1 MSPPDGMERL
11 NEFPF
16 VLTQEEVVQ
25 DSHGGYQVVVNSDN
39 PAYWYFLL
47 SEVPIN
53 NRKREIMWTIN
64 KDEVDNFWDILR

>member
-25 DSHGGYQVVVNSDN
+25 DSHVWYQVVVNRGEGDRGVTGFRDYLC
-39 PAYWYFLL
+39 A
-47 SEVPIN
+47 
-53 NRKREIMWTIN
+53 
-64 KDEVDNFWDILR
+64 